1 METEEHMIRDIDYK
15 VCSFARDIVSEA
27 EKRSIEAEAYN
38 TCARSLMHEPNVK
51 ATWMKAERDVS
62 AVLNSHSDIIA
73 FYDVVID
80 GTDYGDKLA
89 QKSGSYEEYRLK
101 YAALYGKDAPEMT
114 EREFLVRQNVKD
126 AGQVYVNIEIRYVG
140 DLASVVIGCDFS

>member
-1 METEEHMIRDIDYK
+1 MIRNIDYN
-15 VCSFARDIVSEA
+15 VSSLARDTVSEA
-27 EKRSIEAEAYN
+27 EKQRIGAEAYN
-38 TCARSLMHEPNVK
+38 TCARSLMYKPNVK

-62 AVLNSHSDIIA
+62 DVLNSHSDIIA

-89 QKSGSYEEYRLK
+89 QESRSYEEYRLK
-101 YAALYGKDAPEMT
+101 YAALYGKDAPEMP

-126 AGQVYVNIEIRYVG
+126 ADQVYVKIEIRYVG
-140 DLASVVIGCDFS
+140 DLTSVVISCDFS

>member
-1 METEEHMIRDIDYK
+1 MIRDID
-15 VCSFARDIVSEA
+15 
-27 EKRSIEAEAYN
+27 YN

-126 AGQVYVNIEIRYVG
+126 AGQIYQDCI
-140 DLASVVIGCDFS
+140 